1 MPRHS
6 HNPRGRL
13 LERTF
18 RKKANLNTLVILL
31 PTYYNP
37 DAMGE
42 RKKIE
47 PEKWRI
53 TMAEIEQLFSGYQ
66 QIHITGWNRDDNV
79 KEDLYRFEIDLFVTP
94 AKVAAIL
101 RWKHLLKR
109 RFKQRSIYMRF
120 SEWAFWL

>member
-1 MPRHS
+1 
-6 HNPRGRL
+6 L
-13 LERTF
+13 LERAF
-18 RKKANLNTLVILL
+18 RKKANLRTLVVLL

-42 RKKIE
+42 RKEIE

-53 TMAEIEQLFSGYQ
+53 TMAEIERRFSGYQ
-66 QIHITGWNRDDNV
+66 QIKIIGWNRDDNV
-79 KEDLYRFEIDLFVTP
+79 KDDLFRFEIDLLATP

-101 RWKHLLKR
+101 RWKYVLKR
-109 RFKQRSIYMRF
+109 RFKQRSIYMRL